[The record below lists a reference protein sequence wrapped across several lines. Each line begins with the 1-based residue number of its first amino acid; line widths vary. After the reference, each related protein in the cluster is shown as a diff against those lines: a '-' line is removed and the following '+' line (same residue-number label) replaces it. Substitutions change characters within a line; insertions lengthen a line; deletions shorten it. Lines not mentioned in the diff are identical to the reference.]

1 MFFEI
6 CFSIIT
12 LFILA
17 VLIKRNIF
25 KFEIQKPIKKTPE
38 DFIEK
43 LKKFNFI
50 QYSPA
55 SPTNFSILSYNI
67 LTQKYMKKK
76 NCKELSLENRIKKI
90 LIEITSLNPDII
102 CLQESNYEVYKRF
115 LKPSL
120 SSDYIIITFDN
131 YDSYLMNVIGI
142 KKRRFKLIKDY
153 NFDLKSINIDVVG
166 NRGAMG
172 VEIEDLM
179 VKDKK
184 IFVINTHFP
193 WKPIYEYEKA
203 KIMQFLFD
211 FILQRDNDYVILAGD
226 FNSLV
231 NSIVVRMVYFEQ
243 WGNEINGNMNYI
255 KDFKFNH
262 REIELIENMKNK
274 MIKKEN
280 FRNKVNE
287 LLESSKKIYDKYHL
301 RSAYDEYLIEKKNDY
316 EIKNK
321 YYFLRKHPNFTNYTA
336 NFRETIDYIFY
347 SKSLQKIKIGTFPS
361 ENEIPDF
368 LPNEV
373 FPSDHLKLFAQFGYY
388 Y

>member
-1 MFFEI
+1 
-6 CFSIIT
+6 
-12 LFILA
+12 
-17 VLIKRNIF
+17 
-25 KFEIQKPIKKTPE
+25 
-38 DFIEK
+38 
-43 LKKFNFI
+43 
-50 QYSPA
+50 
-55 SPTNFSILSYNI
+55 
-67 LTQKYMKKK
+67 
-76 NCKELSLENRIKKI
+76 
-90 LIEITSLNPDII
+90 
-102 CLQESNYEVYKRF
+102 
-115 LKPSL
+115 
-120 SSDYIIITFDN
+120 
-131 YDSYLMNVIGI
+131 
-142 KKRRFKLIKDY
+142 
-153 NFDLKSINIDVVG
+153 
-166 NRGAMG
+166 
-172 VEIEDLM
+172 
-179 VKDKK
+179 
-184 IFVINTHFP
+184 
-193 WKPIYEYEKA
+193 
-203 KIMQFLFD
+203 MQFLFD
-211 FILQRDNDYVILAGD
+211 FILQRDNDYVILSGD

-274 MIKKEN
+274 MKKKEN

>member
-17 VLIKRNIF
+17 VLIKMTIF

-274 MIKKEN
+274 MKKKEN

-287 LLESSKKIYDKYHL
+287 LLESTKKIYDKYHL
-301 RSAYDEYLIEKKNDY
+301 RSVYD
-316 EIKNK
+316 
-321 YYFLRKHPNFTNYTA
+321 
-336 NFRETIDYIFY
+336 
-347 SKSLQKIKIGTFPS
+347 
-361 ENEIPDF
+361 
-368 LPNEV
+368 
-373 FPSDHLKLFAQFGYY
+373 
-388 Y
+388 

>member
-55 SPTNFSILSYNI
+55 SPTNFSIVSYNI

-153 NFDLKSINIDVVG
+153 NFD
-166 NRGAMG
+166 
-172 VEIEDLM
+172 
-179 VKDKK
+179 
-184 IFVINTHFP
+184 
-193 WKPIYEYEKA
+193 
-203 KIMQFLFD
+203 
-211 FILQRDNDYVILAGD
+211 
-226 FNSLV
+226 
-231 NSIVVRMVYFEQ
+231 
-243 WGNEINGNMNYI
+243 
-255 KDFKFNH
+255 
-262 REIELIENMKNK
+262 
-274 MIKKEN
+274 
-280 FRNKVNE
+280 
-287 LLESSKKIYDKYHL
+287 
-301 RSAYDEYLIEKKNDY
+301 
-316 EIKNK
+316 
-321 YYFLRKHPNFTNYTA
+321 
-336 NFRETIDYIFY
+336 
-347 SKSLQKIKIGTFPS
+347 
-361 ENEIPDF
+361 
-368 LPNEV
+368 
-373 FPSDHLKLFAQFGYY
+373 
-388 Y
+388 